1 MEFQVQHK
9 KGRVSVAGE
18 MTVYTAAALRQD
30 LLAALTRHRR
40 TKLLDLSEVTEI
52 DTAGLQL
59 LLAARRQAADDGREL
74 LIADPS
80 RAVRSAIELCRLSGL
95 LQAPDTER
103 C

>member
-9 KGRVSVAGE
+9 KGRIRVTGE
-18 MTVYTAAALRQD
+18 MTIYTAAALSQD
-30 LLAALTRHRR
+30 LLAALTHHRR

-59 LLAARRQAADDGREL
+59 LLAARRQAADGGREL
-74 LIADPS
+74 LVVEPS
-80 RAVRSAIELCRLSGL
+80 RAVRSAIELCGLSAL
-95 LQAPDTER
+95 LQAPDTEH